1 MMRYWDKLKQPPSWA
16 IKRITGGRLKGK
28 SDINPQWRYQVM
40 TELFGPCGVGW
51 KYTINR
57 VWSEPGSADQI
68 FAFAE
73 ISLYIK
79 EGDNWSEP
87 IPGIGGSMLVEKEK
101 EGLHSSDEGY
111 KMAVTDALSVALK
124 MLGVAADI
132 YAGKWDGSK
141 YRDAGGSDA
150 PAPSGL
156 SPENKKRLSTIHEY
170 LLADALG
177 SQMQAENRMKVVT
190 HKNHWNDLDD
200 EDVAVLWVKYG
211 KTAEE
216 FNKTTRR

>member
-16 IKRITGGRLKGK
+16 IKAITGGRLKGK
-28 SDINPQWRYQVM
+28 SDINPQWRYQAM

-57 VWSEPGSADQI
+57 VWSEPGSAGQI

-87 IPGIGGSMLVEKEK
+87 VPGIGGSMLVEMEK

-141 YRDAGGSDA
+141 YRDAGGPDTTKQ
-150 PAPSGL
+150 SGL
-156 SPENKKRLSTIHEY
+156 SPESRKVLTEIHEY
-170 LLADALG
+170 LLADSLG
-177 SQMQAENRMKVVT
+177 NQKLVENKLKVVT
-190 HKNHWNDLDD
+190 HKNNFRDLND
-200 EDVAVLWVKYG
+200 EDVAALWTKYG
-211 KTAEE
+211 KAAEE